1 LALIGSIIVANS
13 FIILIQGKDRVFFSN
28 WTINV
33 TAAIA
38 LALAVITV
46 YRQKLDGLY
55 GKTYASLAIGLGL
68 WFIAEIIWTYF
79 ELGLQIN
86 TPYPSIADLFW
97 LVGYGFFAYHLYRI
111 YNFMSKET
119 IKPTA
124 IILVSVAIAIALGY
138 LVNLT
143 TTVSDISYSQKQQAD
158 DIVLLLISAAYPILD
173 GVLLV
178 PAVLVLWTIRSG
190 QLSYTHWMLLSL
202 SMLLFAVADSGF
214 GYVAVLDIDMVQKEG
229 WVWDIFYN
237 AGYLSIAAALLWFNR
252 FSIFNEKVE
261 QKKWQKK
268 NR

>member
-1 LALIGSIIVANS
+1 MALIGSIIVANS
-13 FIILIQGKDRVFFSN
+13 FIILSQGKDRVFFSN
-28 WTINV
+28 WTINI

-86 TPYPSIADLFW
+86 TPFPSIADLFW

-111 YNFMSKET
+111 YNFMSRET
-119 IKPTA
+119 IKPTT
-124 IILVSVAIAIALGY
+124 IILVSVTIAIALGY

-143 TTVSDISYSQKQQAD
+143 TAVSDISYSQKQQAD
-158 DIVLLLISAAYPILD
+158 DIVLLLISVAYPILD

-190 QLSYTHWMLLSL
+190 QLSYTHWMLPVFIYATLCSGRFRFWICCCIGYRYSTKRGLGMGYILQCWLS
-202 SMLLFAVADSGF
+202 
-214 GYVAVLDIDMVQKEG
+214 
-229 WVWDIFYN
+229 
-237 AGYLSIAAALLWFNR
+237 FNSSC
-252 FSIFNEKVE
+252 FIVV
-261 QKKWQKK
+261 
-268 NR
+268 